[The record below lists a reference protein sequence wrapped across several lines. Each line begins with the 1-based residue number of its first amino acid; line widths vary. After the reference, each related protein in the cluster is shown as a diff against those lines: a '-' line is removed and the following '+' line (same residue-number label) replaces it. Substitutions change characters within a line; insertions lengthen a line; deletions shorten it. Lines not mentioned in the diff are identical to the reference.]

1 MLLLCRFFLGVLV
14 PCQTYRCPSGSRV
27 AESRPSRIALKGKGE
42 LVRMADE
49 KEVSKQCR
57 VGAEAVSLALRA
69 HLWNEVY
76 VKSVPDNP
84 GPVAHTRKPRVPCS
98 THMTVHP
105 SGTCH
110 LSRQVIA
117 GEGRREAALLPWPI
131 LIRSWEQEA
140 QGRPLSS
147 RRPSFS
153 CYPLGG
159 HLHRPWTPSCTV
171 KRKDIPWGPA
181 VLNPLEVRRLQGLPE
196 IPESKRGIRASLVT

>member
-117 GEGRREAALLPWPI
+117 GEGRREAAWSVTALH
-131 LIRSWEQEA
+131 SQ
-140 QGRPLSS
+140 
-147 RRPSFS
+147 RPSFAALANS
-153 CYPLGG
+153 HQELGTGGPREASLLQAPKLFLLPSWRAPPQALDPILYCQEEG
-159 HLHRPWTPSCTV
+159 HTLGPGCPESPR
-171 KRKDIPWGPA
+171 GPA
-181 VLNPLEVRRLQGLPE
+181 SPGSPRDP
-196 IPESKRGIRASLVT
+196 